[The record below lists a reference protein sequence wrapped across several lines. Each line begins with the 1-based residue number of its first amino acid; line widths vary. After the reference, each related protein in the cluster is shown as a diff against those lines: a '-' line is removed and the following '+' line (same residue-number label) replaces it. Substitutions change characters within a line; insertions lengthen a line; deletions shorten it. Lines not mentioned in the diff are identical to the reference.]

1 MKKIRC
7 VAWRFGFA
15 LVHFKDPFE
24 SVIKAFW
31 VVEERRSATN
41 YYQKRSVFEFAFSL
55 KNSRPTS
62 KVVSAQFGT

>member
-7 VAWRFGFA
+7 VAWRIGFA
-15 LVHFKDPFE
+15 LVHLKDPFE

-41 YYQKRSVFEFAFSL
+41 YYHKRSVFPFAFSL
-55 KNSRPTS
+55 KNSRSTS
-62 KVVSAQFGT
+62 RVVSAQFGT